1 MSQVSLLL
9 KPCQGEI
16 EVKKSRF
23 IADIVPVSSEEEAL
37 AHIAAMKKQYWDAR
51 HNCPAFIIESVPLLE
66 RCSDDGE
73 PQGTAGKPILSVLT
87 GARLVNVCAVV
98 TRYFGGTLLGTG
110 GLVKAYTEAAAAAL
124 ANGEVAERVDGTAFL
139 VDSDYTDLG
148 KIQYLLAKAGAIT
161 QDTEYADRVRLS
173 FVLPTDEAK
182 QLKNA
187 ITEGTAG
194 RALFARQEQVR
205 YVTDSKGVVT
215 LL

>member
-73 PQGTAGKPILSVLT
+73 PQGTAGKPILSVLI
-87 GARLVNVCAVV
+87 GAKLVNVCAVV

-124 ANGEVAERVDGTAFL
+124 VNGEVAERVDGTAFL